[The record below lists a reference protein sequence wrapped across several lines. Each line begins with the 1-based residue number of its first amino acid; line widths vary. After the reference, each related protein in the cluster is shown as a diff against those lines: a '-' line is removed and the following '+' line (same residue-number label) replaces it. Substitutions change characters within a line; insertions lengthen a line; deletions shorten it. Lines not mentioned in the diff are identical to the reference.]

1 MRQLQRV
8 ANGRRCIT
16 GSDTRVVG
24 SGVIY
29 QAPVA
34 SISSRYSSST
44 IVQLDASERGENPPE
59 IIAIKNKARAVVGGG
74 GGGESLP

>member
-1 MRQLQRV
+1 M
-8 ANGRRCIT
+8 
-16 GSDTRVVG
+16 
-24 SGVIY
+24 
-29 QAPVA
+29 A

-74 GGGESLP
+74 GCGRACHDPKYELRLLL